1 MEKAPRKMSSATVSC
16 HVIRGRA
23 GEDGK
28 RTSIALFQA
37 EVVNTP
43 PTKKLIP
50 ASMDMTGIKVVN
62 VVAHPSNVS
71 DVRISLTDPTTPTP
85 NDHGLQF
92 CLYYNSDNF
101 ARSNPNILTSN
112 DTGSVAPVQS
122 PFSLAGLVP
131 PEPKEDELTVVF
143 INQLPSA
150 YSAKDRPEIQTVVMN
165 DEFAKF
171 QSKRS
176 TLHVVLYISPAVHA
190 VYTSLVK
197 DFDTYWKKVVDM
209 ESFFYFTNDCCGK
222 KLIDAVQPVH
232 YSLTANT
239 SFKHTFIFLSPRHA
253 HQFDQIKRRK
263 WDGDYCEKIDFVST
277 KEKAFNTV
285 AMCVDDPVDTPFKT
299 VMLTNALGD
308 QTAVSAVDIELAH
321 PVGDMIDLIVL
332 NDKKDTL
339 KTRQEK
345 HAFVTENMPFILS
358 MKMKGILAPYFS
370 LKYDTESVEQ
380 LFEHLCLVV
389 CPSFYDWL
397 SEFDNA
403 EHKAMLRLLTGQKPS
418 ALPPHPR
425 FFDNPIG
432 LVNTPSLAR

>member
-1 MEKAPRKMSSATVSC
+1 MSNATVSC
-16 HVIRGRA
+16 DVIRGRSV
-23 GEDGK
+23 DGK
-28 RTSIALFQA
+28 RTSIALFRT

-62 VVAHPSNVS
+62 IVAHPSNVS
-71 DVRISLTDPTTPTP
+71 EVRVSLTDPTTPTP

-101 ARSNPNILTSN
+101 SRSNPSILTSN
-112 DTGSVAPVQS
+112 DTGNVVPVQS
-122 PFSLAGLVP
+122 PFSLTGLVP
-131 PEPKEDELTVVF
+131 PEPKEGELTVVF

-150 YSAKDRPEIQTVVMN
+150 YSSKDRPEIQTVVMN
-165 DEFAKF
+165 EEFAKF
-171 QSKRS
+171 QAKRS
-176 TLHVVLYISPAVHA
+176 TLHVVLYISPAVHT

-197 DFDTYWKKVVDM
+197 DFDSYWKKVVVM

-222 KLIDAVQPVH
+222 KLIDAIQPVH

-239 SFKHTFIFLSPRHA
+239 SFKHSFVFLSPRHA

-285 AMCVDDPVDTPFKT
+285 AVCVDDPVDTPFKT
-299 VMLTNALGD
+299 VMLANSSGE
-308 QTAVSAVDIELAH
+308 QTVVSAVDIELPH
-321 PVGDMIDLIVL
+321 SVGDMIDLIVL

-339 KTRQEK
+339 KTHQEK

-358 MKMKGILAPYFS
+358 MKMKGILVPYFS
-370 LKYDTESVEQ
+370 MKYETESVEQ
-380 LFEHLCLVV
+380 LFQHLCLVV

-397 SEFDNA
+397 CEFDNA
-403 EHKAMLRLLTGQKPS
+403 EHKAMLKLLTGQKPPAFPS
-418 ALPPHPR
+418 QPR